1 MSLPN
6 AAASPTP
13 PARSAGPVAPQ
24 TKPRSF
30 APGDRFRRRRDSL
43 VTRLWSAVARQ
54 IEDVERRS
62 ADLPGAAN
70 PERDAKV
77 LAILCRVV
85 RELAEDD
92 EAAIKNTGR
101 RLSEESAHAAHG
113 PDLEEFRDDVARR
126 LSRLREERNAAAG
139 TAPAEPG

>member
-1 MSLPN
+1 M
-6 AAASPTP
+6 A
-13 PARSAGPVAPQ
+13 
-24 TKPRSF
+24 
-30 APGDRFRRRRDSL
+30 
-43 VTRLWSAVARQ
+43 RLWSAVARQ

-92 EAAIKNTGR
+92 EAAFKSNGR
-101 RLSEESAHAAHG
+101 RLSEESAHAVHG

-139 TAPAEPG
+139 AARTEPG